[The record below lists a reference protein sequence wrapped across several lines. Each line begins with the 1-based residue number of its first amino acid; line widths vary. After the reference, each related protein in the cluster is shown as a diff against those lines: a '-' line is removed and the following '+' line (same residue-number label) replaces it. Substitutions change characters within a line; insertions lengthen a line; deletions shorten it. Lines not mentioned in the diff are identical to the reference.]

1 MSLNEALIRKIS
13 KLKNEP
19 EWMLEK
25 RLKGLKLFKK
35 TKLPTW
41 GPSLKELDFN
51 KLNYYTD
58 SNTPETNSWKKVPK
72 KIKKT
77 FDKLGIPEAEQ
88 KVLSGVGAQWDSNV
102 IYHNIKESLE
112 KQGVIFENMDT
123 ALKKYPELVKK
134 YFMTIIPIS
143 EHKFTMLHAAVWS
156 GGTFIYIPKN
166 VKVDLPLQSYFRM
179 NSQRGGQFEHTLI
192 ILEEGAELHY
202 IEGCFTKGNLILTDN
217 GYKPIEKIQI
227 GEKVLTH
234 DGTYKKV
241 KEIFERPYK
250 GILKQIKICG
260 NPIETI
266 EATED
271 HPFLYVN
278 RKYKNERNKEWK
290 PYWNHP
296 RFFKKEDYLAIPINK
311 ILIKQKYKEIEI
323 DKWTGKKKGFIK
335 EKIKIPSTKEF
346 FKLVGYY
353 LAEGS
358 ISNGHYLNF
367 TFSSKEI
374 ELINDIKKLLKKT
387 FGITKISENYHN
399 NGTNLIINST
409 KLCRIFE
416 VFGKKANLKNIPQWM
431 LLEDPKKQNYLIEGY
446 YKGDGNYYNKII
458 KNNTH
463 KEIIRINSVSYK
475 LIKQCQEI
483 LYRLGIANF
492 INARNRKKEGRQ
504 TMYTIGITGDH
515 MIKFERIVGIKI
527 QKKLNPKKRGG
538 RIGITKNFIFAQIKS
553 IKTKKVTNEIVY
565 NLSIEKNE
573 TYCVNGVIVHN
584 CSSPNYTENSLHAGC
599 VEIYQH
605 PNSKMRYSSIEN
617 WSKNVYNLNTKRSLV
632 KKNAKIE
639 WVTGNLGSKVAMVYP
654 SSILIG
660 ENAKSESLGI
670 AFANKNQ
677 NQDIGTKAIHLA
689 PNTSSIIKSKSL
701 SINGGTSTYRGL
713 VLISKNAINSKSIV
727 KCDALILDKKSISKT
742 YPTIKQ
748 DNKQSECTHEAT
760 VGKIGEE
767 EIFYLMSRGL
777 SEEQA
782 THLIVNG
789 FISPI
794 MKALPLEYALELNKL
809 IEMEIEE

>member
-13 KLKNEP
+13 KLKKEP

-25 RLKGLKLFKK
+25 RLQGLKLFKK

-58 SNTPETNSWKKVPK
+58 SNTPETSSWKKVPK

-77 FDKLGIPEAEQ
+77 FDKLGIPKAEQ

-192 ILEEGAELHY
+192 ILDEGAELHY
-202 IEGCFTKGNLILTDN
+202 IEGC
-217 GYKPIEKIQI
+217 
-227 GEKVLTH
+227 
-234 DGTYKKV
+234 
-241 KEIFERPYK
+241 
-250 GILKQIKICG
+250 
-260 NPIETI
+260 
-266 EATED
+266 
-271 HPFLYVN
+271 
-278 RKYKNERNKEWK
+278 
-290 PYWNHP
+290 
-296 RFFKKEDYLAIPINK
+296 
-311 ILIKQKYKEIEI
+311 
-323 DKWTGKKKGFIK
+323 
-335 EKIKIPSTKEF
+335 
-346 FKLVGYY
+346 
-353 LAEGS
+353 
-358 ISNGHYLNF
+358 
-367 TFSSKEI
+367 SS
-374 ELINDIKKLLKKT
+374 
-387 FGITKISENYHN
+387 
-399 NGTNLIINST
+399 
-409 KLCRIFE
+409 
-416 VFGKKANLKNIPQWM
+416 A
-431 LLEDPKKQNYLIEGY
+431 
-446 YKGDGNYYNKII
+446 
-458 KNNTH
+458 
-463 KEIIRINSVSYK
+463 
-475 LIKQCQEI
+475 
-483 LYRLGIANF
+483 
-492 INARNRKKEGRQ
+492 
-504 TMYTIGITGDH
+504 
-515 MIKFERIVGIKI
+515 
-527 QKKLNPKKRGG
+527 
-538 RIGITKNFIFAQIKS
+538 
-553 IKTKKVTNEIVY
+553 
-565 NLSIEKNE
+565 
-573 TYCVNGVIVHN
+573 
-584 CSSPNYTENSLHAGC
+584 NYTENSLHAGC

-632 KKNAKIE
+632 KENAKIE

-677 NQDIGTKAIHLA
+677 NQDIGAKAIHLA

-701 SINGGTSTYRGL
+701 SINGGISTYRGL
-713 VLISKNAINSKSIV
+713 VSISKNAKNSKSTV
-727 KCDALILDKKSISKT
+727 KCDALILDKKSVSKT

-748 DNKQSECTHEAT
+748 ENNESECTHEAT

-777 SEEQA
+777 TEEQA
-782 THLIVNG
+782 IHLIVNG

>member
-58 SNTPETNSWKKVPK
+58 SNTPETSSWKKVPK

-102 IYHNIKESLE
+102 IYHSIKESLV
-112 KQGVIFENMDT
+112 KQGIIFENMDT

-192 ILEEGAELHY
+192 ILDEGAELHY
-202 IEGCFTKGNLILTDN
+202 IEG
-217 GYKPIEKIQI
+217 
-227 GEKVLTH
+227 
-234 DGTYKKV
+234 
-241 KEIFERPYK
+241 
-250 GILKQIKICG
+250 
-260 NPIETI
+260 
-266 EATED
+266 
-271 HPFLYVN
+271 
-278 RKYKNERNKEWK
+278 
-290 PYWNHP
+290 
-296 RFFKKEDYLAIPINK
+296 
-311 ILIKQKYKEIEI
+311 
-323 DKWTGKKKGFIK
+323 
-335 EKIKIPSTKEF
+335 
-346 FKLVGYY
+346 
-353 LAEGS
+353 
-358 ISNGHYLNF
+358 
-367 TFSSKEI
+367 
-374 ELINDIKKLLKKT
+374 
-387 FGITKISENYHN
+387 
-399 NGTNLIINST
+399 
-409 KLCRIFE
+409 
-416 VFGKKANLKNIPQWM
+416 
-431 LLEDPKKQNYLIEGY
+431 
-446 YKGDGNYYNKII
+446 
-458 KNNTH
+458 
-463 KEIIRINSVSYK
+463 
-475 LIKQCQEI
+475 
-483 LYRLGIANF
+483 
-492 INARNRKKEGRQ
+492 
-504 TMYTIGITGDH
+504 
-515 MIKFERIVGIKI
+515 
-527 QKKLNPKKRGG
+527 
-538 RIGITKNFIFAQIKS
+538 
-553 IKTKKVTNEIVY
+553 
-565 NLSIEKNE
+565 
-573 TYCVNGVIVHN
+573 

-632 KKNAKIE
+632 KENAKIE

-677 NQDIGTKAIHLA
+677 NQDIGAKAIHLA

-701 SINGGTSTYRGL
+701 SINGGISTYRGL
-713 VLISKNAINSKSIV
+713 VLISKNAKNSKSTV
-727 KCDALILDKKSISKT
+727 KCDALILDKKSVSKT

-748 DNKQSECTHEAT
+748 ENNESECTHEAT

-777 SEEQA
+777 TEEQA

-794 MKALPLEYALELNKL
+794 VKALPLEYALELNKL

>member
-1 MSLNEALIRKIS
+1 MSLNETLIRKIS

-58 SNTPETNSWKKVPK
+58 SNTPETSSWKKVPK

-102 IYHNIKESLE
+102 IYHSIKESLV
-112 KQGVIFENMDT
+112 KQGIIFENMDT

-192 ILEEGAELHY
+192 ILDEGAELHY
-202 IEGCFTKGNLILTDN
+202 IEG
-217 GYKPIEKIQI
+217 
-227 GEKVLTH
+227 
-234 DGTYKKV
+234 
-241 KEIFERPYK
+241 
-250 GILKQIKICG
+250 
-260 NPIETI
+260 
-266 EATED
+266 
-271 HPFLYVN
+271 
-278 RKYKNERNKEWK
+278 
-290 PYWNHP
+290 
-296 RFFKKEDYLAIPINK
+296 
-311 ILIKQKYKEIEI
+311 
-323 DKWTGKKKGFIK
+323 
-335 EKIKIPSTKEF
+335 
-346 FKLVGYY
+346 
-353 LAEGS
+353 
-358 ISNGHYLNF
+358 
-367 TFSSKEI
+367 
-374 ELINDIKKLLKKT
+374 
-387 FGITKISENYHN
+387 
-399 NGTNLIINST
+399 
-409 KLCRIFE
+409 
-416 VFGKKANLKNIPQWM
+416 
-431 LLEDPKKQNYLIEGY
+431 
-446 YKGDGNYYNKII
+446 
-458 KNNTH
+458 
-463 KEIIRINSVSYK
+463 
-475 LIKQCQEI
+475 
-483 LYRLGIANF
+483 
-492 INARNRKKEGRQ
+492 
-504 TMYTIGITGDH
+504 
-515 MIKFERIVGIKI
+515 
-527 QKKLNPKKRGG
+527 
-538 RIGITKNFIFAQIKS
+538 
-553 IKTKKVTNEIVY
+553 
-565 NLSIEKNE
+565 
-573 TYCVNGVIVHN
+573 

-632 KKNAKIE
+632 KENAKIE

-677 NQDIGTKAIHLA
+677 NQDIGAKAIHLA

-701 SINGGTSTYRGL
+701 SINGGISTYRGL
-713 VLISKNAINSKSIV
+713 VLISKNAKNSKSTV
-727 KCDALILDKKSISKT
+727 KCDALILDKKSVSKT

-748 DNKQSECTHEAT
+748 ENNESECTHEAT

-777 SEEQA
+777 TEEQA

-794 MKALPLEYALELNKL
+794 VKALPLEYALELNKL

>member
-58 SNTPETNSWKKVPK
+58 SNTPETSSWKKVPK

-102 IYHNIKESLE
+102 IYHSIKESLV

-192 ILEEGAELHY
+192 ILDEGAELHY
-202 IEGCFTKGNLILTDN
+202 IEG
-217 GYKPIEKIQI
+217 
-227 GEKVLTH
+227 
-234 DGTYKKV
+234 
-241 KEIFERPYK
+241 
-250 GILKQIKICG
+250 
-260 NPIETI
+260 
-266 EATED
+266 
-271 HPFLYVN
+271 
-278 RKYKNERNKEWK
+278 
-290 PYWNHP
+290 
-296 RFFKKEDYLAIPINK
+296 
-311 ILIKQKYKEIEI
+311 
-323 DKWTGKKKGFIK
+323 
-335 EKIKIPSTKEF
+335 
-346 FKLVGYY
+346 
-353 LAEGS
+353 
-358 ISNGHYLNF
+358 
-367 TFSSKEI
+367 
-374 ELINDIKKLLKKT
+374 
-387 FGITKISENYHN
+387 
-399 NGTNLIINST
+399 
-409 KLCRIFE
+409 
-416 VFGKKANLKNIPQWM
+416 
-431 LLEDPKKQNYLIEGY
+431 
-446 YKGDGNYYNKII
+446 
-458 KNNTH
+458 
-463 KEIIRINSVSYK
+463 
-475 LIKQCQEI
+475 
-483 LYRLGIANF
+483 
-492 INARNRKKEGRQ
+492 
-504 TMYTIGITGDH
+504 
-515 MIKFERIVGIKI
+515 
-527 QKKLNPKKRGG
+527 
-538 RIGITKNFIFAQIKS
+538 
-553 IKTKKVTNEIVY
+553 
-565 NLSIEKNE
+565 
-573 TYCVNGVIVHN
+573 

-632 KKNAKIE
+632 KENAKIE

-677 NQDIGTKAIHLA
+677 NQDIGAKAIHLA

-701 SINGGTSTYRGL
+701 SINGGISTYRGL
-713 VLISKNAINSKSIV
+713 VLISKNAKNSKSTV
-727 KCDALILDKKSISKT
+727 KCDALILDKKSVSKT

-748 DNKQSECTHEAT
+748 ENNESECTHEAT

-777 SEEQA
+777 TEEQA

-794 MKALPLEYALELNKL
+794 VKALPLEYALELNKL